1 MCVTTLLNAETDEK
15 LIRER
20 TVRHSNTLFQDEKAN
35 REQMVQRE
43 SIGKFSNFNFQWTKT
58 LYQNNL
64 NNKYRIPF
72 YIFQSRAI
80 DTISYL

>member
-1 MCVTTLLNAETDEK
+1 MCATTLGNAEIDEK

-43 SIGKFSNFNFQWTKT
+43 SIGNQLFQLFQLSVDK
-58 LYQNNL
+58 NL
-64 NNKYRIPF
+64 VPE
-72 YIFQSRAI
+72 
-80 DTISYL
+80 

>member
-1 MCVTTLLNAETDEK
+1 MCATTLVNAEIDEK

-43 SIGKFSNFNFQWTKT
+43 SIGKFSYFNFQWTKT
-58 LYQNNL
+58 LYQINL
-64 NNKYRIPF
+64 NN
-72 YIFQSRAI
+72 
-80 DTISYL
+80 